1 MKQIAFPPCFS
12 ESLQVGNKKKING
25 TDLVFNVPKQSLELL
40 FKLSTYTRTG
50 HDGGKV
56 KREDSLVVQR
66 LP

>member
-1 MKQIAFPPCFS
+1 MYLI
-12 ESLQVGNKKKING
+12 
-25 TDLVFNVPKQSLELL
+25 FNVPKQSLELL
-40 FKLSTYTRTG
+40 FKLSAYTRTR